1 MAAPQTIPPRSTGLA
16 GLNSSVPLVRA
27 GMGTPEVVEIEA
39 WTDEAHR
46 RATGLLSVLPH
57 GGRNGNEVD
66 RAALPAFEPAV
77 LRDALRAMLRAR
89 ALDVAA
95 RELVKRERIG
105 SYPETAGTEGAVVGA
120 VAALSPDDVV
130 APGRR
135 DAGAAL
141 ARGYQVAG
149 LCAQLLGNAHD
160 LARGRRLPGSP
171 VLPRAFNI
179 LPASSHAATQ
189 LPHAAGVAWAAKMQK
204 KPTVALALFEA
215 NEVDAEDFHTGLNF
229 AAVFRLPT
237 IFVCINDG
245 KTARLLGSETIAVRA
260 LAYGIDGVRVDG
272 GDFLAVA
279 AAVRVAAERARRG
292 DGATLVEAV
301 VADVGSKEDP
311 IARLAGWL
319 AAEKILDTAALA
331 TMQSEV
337 DAEVRAAL
345 AAEEQIGPPPAATV
359 IDHVLARPTA
369 ALEEQRDELQ
379 RVRDKSSGR

>member
-1 MAAPQTIPPRSTGLA
+1 MAAPKSIPPSRPA
-16 GLNSSVPLVRA
+16 GLSGGKSALPLIRA
-27 GMGTPEVVEIEA
+27 GMGAPEVGEIEA
-39 WTDEAHR
+39 WTDEDYR
-46 RATGLLSVLPH
+46 RATGLLTVLAP
-57 GGRNGNEVD
+57 NGQVD
-66 RAALPAFEPAV
+66 RQALPAFEPP
-77 LRDALRAMLRAR
+77 ALRGAFGAMLRAR
-89 ALDVAA
+89 ALDAAA

-105 SYPETAGTEGAVVGA
+105 SYAETAGTEAAVVGA

-141 ARGYQVAG
+141 ARGYPVAG
-149 LCAQLLGNAHD
+149 LCAQLFGNAHD
-160 LARGRRLPGSP
+160 LAKGRRLPGSP
-171 VLPRAFNI
+171 VLPRGLNV

-189 LPHAAGVAWAAKMQK
+189 LPHAAGIAWAAKMQK

-215 NEVDAEDFHTGLNF
+215 NEVDAEDFHTGVNF

-245 KTARLLGSETIAVRA
+245 KRAPLLNSETIAVRA

-279 AAVRVAAERARRG
+279 AAVRAAAERARRG

-301 VADVGSKEDP
+301 VAGVGGQEDA

-319 AAEKILDTAALA
+319 AAEKILDAAALA
-331 TMQSEV
+331 TMRSEV

-345 AAEEQIGPPPAATV
+345 AAEEQIGPPAASTL
-359 IDHVLARPTA
+359 IDHVLARPSA
-369 ALEEQRDELQ
+369 ALEQQRDELQ
-379 RVRDKSSGR
+379 RVRGKSPGR